1 MLPQTCLWHDSALW
15 PPESSAPIWAL
26 LRYQETRPSFKTDTK
41 WLLLN
46 LGQLRP
52 VTSSQVLP
60 SPVTDQQRPPL
71 APHRLV
77 LYKPHSLP
85 LSPIPPR
92 FSWVSCL
99 YSKLLHLLTF
109 LRTSSGAIHPHRLS
123 ETSLVQ
129 DKSRTTD
136 AQAPGPWLAGPWI
149 LQTFA
154 HLDFPF
160 SRRQLGEKAGHR
172 LPSAGHWRYWPHFR
186 STRVASAGWNEERA
200 FIEFLL
206 YFRTELDAG
215 V

>member
-26 LRYQETRPSFKTDTK
+26 LRYQETQPSFKTDTK

-92 FSWVSCL
+92 FSWVSSVFTANSFTCWPF
-99 YSKLLHLLTF
+99 SEHLQGPSILTGC
-109 LRTSSGAIHPHRLS
+109 RRRLW
-123 ETSLVQ
+123 
-129 DKSRTTD
+129 SRTRHEPQMPKPPTR
-136 AQAPGPWLAGPWI
+136 GLRVHG
-149 LQTFA
+149 F
-154 HLDFPF
+154 FKS
-160 SRRQLGEKAGHR
+160 SR
-172 LPSAGHWRYWPHFR
+172 
-186 STRVASAGWNEERA
+186 T
-200 FIEFLL
+200 
-206 YFRTELDAG
+206 
-215 V
+215 